1 MRKKGSLTSMG
12 FLCLL
17 VTLVTVL
24 VTMGV
29 SSPAVAQERFDID
42 ISTLPAG
49 FSSYIMGVAL
59 AEVINKNST
68 WLHAT
73 AMEGRGPAEHMKT
86 LVKKPQKRKSY
97 LFFNTPWDIW
107 EAEHGWG
114 AYKKFPFNYDEFRFV
129 SILGIAGNGLCTLDQ
144 NIKSL
149 RDLVGKRVIFDSA
162 PGKSRQMTFT
172 GILKEMEIPLDKIK
186 FQYSTG
192 KMAADILRDGLV
204 DVIYTGHILKKLP
217 NTWANSPFQAELVAT
232 KKVYFISLDMET
244 VKAYKAKTGH
254 PLGVVMVPPKMLSP
268 NQTEPNGILIKPLG
282 FCAHISMPDRV
293 VTEVLRVVY
302 ENAHRFKEY
311 NPIGAIITKDTLAS
325 LSIPAEAYH
334 PAAVKFFKEK
344 GIEITGF
351 DVR

>member
-1 MRKKGSLTSMG
+1 MRKKELLTSTG
-12 FLCLL
+12 FLCFLTLL
-17 VTLVTVL
+17 ITFAF
-24 VTMGV
+24 TMGV

-59 AEVINKNST
+59 AEQINKNST

-86 LVKKPQKRKSY
+86 LVKKPQKRKNY

-107 EAEHGWG
+107 EAKHGWG
-114 AYKKFPFNYDEFRFV
+114 AYKKFPFNYDEFKFV
-129 SILGIAGNGLCTLDQ
+129 CILGIAGNGLCTLDPK
-144 NIKSL
+144 IKNL
-149 RDLVGKRVIFDSA
+149 GDLVGKRVIFDSA

-186 FQYSTG
+186 YQYSTG
-192 KMAADILRDGLV
+192 KMAADTLRDGLV

-232 KKVYFISLDMET
+232 KKVYFISLDFDS

-268 NQTEPNGILIKPLG
+268 NQLEPNGILIKPLG

-293 VTEVLRVVY
+293 VTEVARVVY

-344 GIEITGF
+344 GIQITGF

>member
-1 MRKKGSLTSMG
+1 MRKRSFLTAMG
-12 FLCLL
+12 RLYIVVFS
-17 VTLVTVL
+17 VTVL
-24 VTMGV
+24 LTLGLEG
-29 SSPAVAQERFDID
+29 PVAAQQRFEID

-49 FSSYIMGVAL
+49 FASYIMGVAM
-59 AEVINKNST
+59 AEQINKNST

-86 LVKKPQKRKSY
+86 LVKKAGKRKNY

-107 EAEHGWG
+107 EANHGWG
-114 AYKKFPFNYDEFRFV
+114 AYKNFPFNYDEFKFV
-129 SILGIAGNGLCTLDQ
+129 CILGIAGNGLCTLDRK
-144 NIKSL
+144 IKGL

-162 PGKSRQMTFT
+162 PGKSRQLTYT
-172 GILKEMEIPLDKIK
+172 GILEEMGIPLDKIK
-186 FQYSTG
+186 YQYSTG
-192 KMAADILRDGLV
+192 KMSADTLRDGLV

-217 NTWANSPFQAELVAT
+217 NTWGNSPFQAELVAT
-232 KKVYFISLDMET
+232 KKVYFISFDLDS

-268 NQTEPNGILIKPLG
+268 DQTEPNGILIKPLG

-293 VTEVLRVVY
+293 VTEITRIVY
-302 ENAHRFKEY
+302 ENAHKFKEY

-325 LSIPAEAYH
+325 LSIPEGAYH
-334 PAAVKFFKEK
+334 PAAIKFFKEK

-351 DVR
+351 DVH

>member
-1 MRKKGSLTSMG
+1 MRKRSFLTAMDR
-12 FLCLL
+12 LCI
-17 VTLVTVL
+17 VVFSVTVL
-24 VTMGV
+24 LTLGLEG
-29 SSPAVAQERFDID
+29 PVAAQQRFEID

-49 FSSYIMGVAL
+49 FASYIMGVAM
-59 AEVINKNST
+59 AEQINKNST

-86 LVKKPQKRKSY
+86 LVKKAEKRKNY

-107 EAEHGWG
+107 EANHGWG
-114 AYKKFPFNYDEFRFV
+114 AYKNFPFNYDEFKFV
-129 SILGIAGNGLCTLDQ
+129 CILGIAGNGLCTLDPD
-144 NIKSL
+144 IKSL

-162 PGKSRQMTFT
+162 PGKSRQLTYT
-172 GILKEMEIPLDKIK
+172 GILKEMGIPLDKIK
-186 FQYSTG
+186 YQYSTG
-192 KMAADILRDGLV
+192 KMSADTLRDGLV
-204 DVIYTGHILKKLP
+204 DVIYTGHVLKKLP

-232 KKVYFISLDMET
+232 KKVYFISFDLDA
-244 VKAYKAKTGH
+244 VKGYKAKTGH

-268 NQTEPNGILIKPLG
+268 QQTEPNGILIKPLG

-293 VTEVLRVVY
+293 VTEITRIVY
-302 ENAHRFKEY
+302 ENAHKFKEY

-325 LSIPAEAYH
+325 LSIPEGAYH